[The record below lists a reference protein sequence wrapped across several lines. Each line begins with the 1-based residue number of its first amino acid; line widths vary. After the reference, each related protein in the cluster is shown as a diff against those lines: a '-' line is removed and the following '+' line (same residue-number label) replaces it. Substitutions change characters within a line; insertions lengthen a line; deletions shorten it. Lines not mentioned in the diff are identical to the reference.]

1 MTGRWMTLSV
11 LPLVCD
17 LSLDLPIVKNDNT
30 FYFCVVALNIADLV
44 EHAVDLVPDRVAL
57 VCGDREITYAQM
69 EDRTNRLAH
78 YLQKQGVKP
87 GDKVGV
93 YSRNGIETIESM
105 IAVFKLRA
113 VVVNVNYR
121 YIENELQYIFQN
133 SDMVALIHE
142 ARYSDK
148 VAAVLPTCPLLKTT
162 IVIGDAA
169 DGQVSYDEALE
180 QSSPER
186 DFGERSGDDIYMLYT
201 GGTTGSPKGV
211 MWRHEDVWR
220 VLGGGINFMT
230 GEYLEDEWDLAKLG
244 AENPVMTRMPIPPM
258 IHGGAQWAT
267 FQSLFGGGKTVLHPD
282 FDGHTIWQ
290 LVDKHGIN
298 LIFITGDAMA
308 RPMIDALIEGGPD
321 GKPYDLSTLYLMASS
336 AALFSPSIKEKFL
349 ELLPNRMLTDSI
361 GSSETGFGG
370 LSVVTKGAEH
380 TGGPRVKIDASTSVL
395 GEDGHPV
402 EPGSGQKGLL
412 ARRGH
417 IPVGYYKDEAKTAAT
432 FKEIHGVR
440 YSIPGDYAQV
450 EEDGTVT
457 MLGRGS
463 VSINTGGEKVFPEE
477 VEGALKS
484 HPEVFDAIVVGV
496 PDERLGHMVA
506 AVVQARGE
514 ERPSLADLDACARKE
529 IAGYKV
535 PRAVWFVD
543 EIKRSPAGKPD
554 YRWAVQQ
561 TELRPA
567 DETNN
572 AHLAQRR

>member
-1 MTGRWMTLSV
+1 MTLSV

-230 GEYLEDEWDLAKLG
+230 GEYLEDEWDLAKRG

-308 RPMIDALIEGGPD
+308 RPMLDALIEGGPD